1 MTSTEPNT
9 REANKSAIRRLY
21 EECMNEGQLDSI
33 DELVSPRFSNPDQHF
48 GQGPEALKRQIT
60 SIRQAFPDIRFM
72 LHEIVAEGSVVAVRW
87 TGKGTHDGTFM
98 NIPATHKP
106 ITQEGFVMYHFENGK
121 IVELKRLVDRFGL
134 LQQIGGLA
142 NR

>member
-1 MTSTEPNT
+1 MTSTELNT
-9 REANKSAIRRLY
+9 QEANKSAIRRLY
-21 EECMNEGQLDSI
+21 DECMNEGQFDAI
-33 DELVSPRFSNPDQHF
+33 DELVSPRFSNADQHF
-48 GQGPEALKRQIT
+48 GQGPEALKRQID
-60 SIRQAFPDIRFM
+60 SIRQAFHDIRFT
-72 LHEIVAEGSVVAVRW
+72 LHEIVAEGNVVAVRW
-87 TGKGTHDGTFM
+87 TGNGTHEGTFI

-106 ITQEGFVMYHFENGK
+106 IIQEGFVMYHFENGR